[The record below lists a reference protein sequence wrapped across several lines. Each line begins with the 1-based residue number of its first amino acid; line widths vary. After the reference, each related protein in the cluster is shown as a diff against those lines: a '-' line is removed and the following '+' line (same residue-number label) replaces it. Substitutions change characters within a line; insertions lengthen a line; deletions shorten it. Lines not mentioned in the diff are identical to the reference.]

1 MEAFLKL
8 FDLNWAIILIGIIV
22 ILVAFKFVW
31 ELVEWFLRKFN
42 VETGSMKEKRE
53 TKELLKNNSEQLKT
67 LASEAKSQA
76 QKIEDDHNLL
86 VKTSE
91 ELHTLREKE
100 KTDIEKFKDNRI
112 HDREQSFE
120 IQEQLTTAIN
130 NINDSLTTMR
140 EENINREIS
149 TLRWDILKFSVDI
162 SNGKKASREAY
173 DFILRTHARY
183 EELLALTGQEN
194 GLVNESVDFI
204 RENYHQK
211 LKNGEFK

>member
-1 MEAFLKL
+1 
-8 FDLNWAIILIGIIV
+8 
-22 ILVAFKFVW
+22 
-31 ELVEWFLRKFN
+31 
-42 VETGSMKEKRE
+42 MK
-53 TKELLKNNSEQLKT
+53 Q
-67 LASEAKSQA
+67 
-76 QKIEDDHNLL
+76 
-86 VKTSE
+86 
-91 ELHTLREKE
+91 KE

-112 HDREQSFE
+112 HDREQSLE

-130 NINDSLTTMR
+130 NINNSLTTIR

-173 DFILRTHARY
+173 DFILKSHTRY
-183 EELLALTGQEN
+183 EELLSLTGQEN

>member
-1 MEAFLKL
+1 MEAFLNL
-8 FDLNWAIILIGIIV
+8 FGLNWAVILIGIVV

-31 ELVEWFLRKFN
+31 ELIEWFLRKFN
-42 VETGSMKEKRE
+42 IETGSMREKRE
-53 TKELLKNNSEQLKT
+53 TKELLKNNSTQLET
-67 LASEAKSQA
+67 LASEAKTQA
-76 QKIEDDHNLL
+76 KKIEEDHNLI

-91 ELHTLREKE
+91 ELQALKQKE

-112 HDREQSFE
+112 HDREQSLE

-130 NINDSLTTMR
+130 NINNSLTTIR

-173 DFILRTHARY
+173 DFILKSHTRY
-183 EELLALTGQEN
+183 EELLSLTGQEN

>member
-1 MEAFLKL
+1 MEAFLNL
-8 FDLNWAIILIGIIV
+8 FSLNWAVILIGIVV

-31 ELVEWFLRKFN
+31 ELIEWFLRKFN
-42 VETGSMKEKRE
+42 IETGSMREKRE
-53 TKELLKNNSEQLKT
+53 TKELLKNNSTQLET
-67 LASEAKSQA
+67 LASEAKTQA
-76 QKIEDDHNLL
+76 KKIEEDHNLI

-91 ELHTLREKE
+91 ELQALKQKE
-100 KTDIEKFKDNRI
+100 KTDIEKFKDNRV
-112 HDREQSFE
+112 HDREQSLE

-130 NINDSLTTMR
+130 NINNSLTTIR

-173 DFILRTHARY
+173 DFILKSHTRY
-183 EELLALTGQEN
+183 EELLSLTGQEN

>member
-1 MEAFLKL
+1 MEAFLNL
-8 FDLNWAIILIGIIV
+8 FGLNWAVVLIGIVV

-31 ELVEWFLRKFN
+31 ELIEWFLRKFN
-42 VETGSMKEKRE
+42 IETGSMREKRE
-53 TKELLKNNSEQLKT
+53 TKELLKNNSTQLET
-67 LASEAKSQA
+67 LASEAKTQA
-76 QKIEDDHNLL
+76 KKIEEDHNLIL
-86 VKTSE
+86 KTSE
-91 ELHTLREKE
+91 ELQALKQKE

-112 HDREQSFE
+112 HDREQSLE

-130 NINDSLTTMR
+130 NINNSLTTIR

-173 DFILRTHARY
+173 DFILKSHTRY
-183 EELLALTGQEN
+183 EELLSLTGQEN

>member
-1 MEAFLKL
+1 MEAFLNL
-8 FDLNWAIILIGIIV
+8 FSLNWAVILIGIIV

-31 ELVEWFLRKFN
+31 ELIEWFLRKFN
-42 VETGSMKEKRE
+42 IETGSMREKRE
-53 TKELLKNNSEQLKT
+53 TKELLKNNSTQLET
-67 LASEAKSQA
+67 LASEAKTQA
-76 QKIEDDHNLL
+76 KKIEEEHNLI

-91 ELHTLREKE
+91 ELQALKQKE

-112 HDREQSFE
+112 HDREQSLE

-130 NINDSLTTMR
+130 NINNSLTTIR

-173 DFILRTHARY
+173 DFILKSHTRY
-183 EELLALTGQEN
+183 EELLSLTGQEN

>member
-1 MEAFLKL
+1 MEAFLNL
-8 FDLNWAIILIGIIV
+8 FGLNWAVILIGIV
-22 ILVAFKFVW
+22 VVLVAFKFVW
-31 ELVEWFLRKFN
+31 ELIEWFLRKFN
-42 VETGSMKEKRE
+42 IETGSMREKRE
-53 TKELLKNNSEQLKT
+53 TKELLKNNSTQLET
-67 LASEAKSQA
+67 LASEAKTQA
-76 QKIEDDHNLL
+76 KKIEEDHNLIL
-86 VKTSE
+86 KTSE
-91 ELHTLREKE
+91 ELQALKQKE

-112 HDREQSFE
+112 HDREQSLE

-130 NINDSLTTMR
+130 NINNSLTTIR

-173 DFILRTHARY
+173 DFILKSHTRY
-183 EELLALTGQEN
+183 EELLNLTGQEN

-211 LKNGEFK
+211 LKNGDFK

>member
-1 MEAFLKL
+1 MEAFLNL
-8 FDLNWAIILIGIIV
+8 FSLNWAVILIGIVV

-31 ELVEWFLRKFN
+31 ELIEWFLRKFN
-42 VETGSMKEKRE
+42 IETGSMREKRE
-53 TKELLKNNSEQLKT
+53 TKELLKNNSTQLET
-67 LASEAKSQA
+67 LASEAKTQA
-76 QKIEDDHNLL
+76 KKIEEDHNLI

-91 ELHTLREKE
+91 ELQALKQKE
-100 KTDIEKFKDNRI
+100 KTDIEKFKDNRV
-112 HDREQSFE
+112 HDREQSLE

-130 NINDSLTTMR
+130 NINNSLTTIR
-140 EENINREIS
+140 EENFNREIS

-173 DFILRTHARY
+173 DFILKSHTRY
-183 EELLALTGQEN
+183 EELLRLTGQEN